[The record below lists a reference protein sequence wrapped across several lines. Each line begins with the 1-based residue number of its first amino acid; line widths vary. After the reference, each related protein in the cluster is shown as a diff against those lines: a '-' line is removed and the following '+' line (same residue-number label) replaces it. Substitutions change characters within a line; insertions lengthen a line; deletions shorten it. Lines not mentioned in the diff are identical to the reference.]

1 LRLSFLTIF
10 SIYVIV
16 GIKEFTMPMNTSAA
30 VREAHVSNDTLAA
43 QITDVVRS
51 FTGRMLKDMGKPK
64 KTARVLSEHQMVQRA
79 MTSIVRSLLEDD
91 AVAQHQRNVLAHLL
105 LTANLLKAG
114 ASPPFQALAPGGEA
128 DDPLL
133 SSEEAAKLLHVSR
146 THINMLIDS
155 GKLGEIGRTEGGHR
169 RIARGAVLK
178 YKADSKL
185 RRAKGIQAM
194 VEATDKLGLYDR
206 EMNDLHAAM
215 KGKRG

>member
-1 LRLSFLTIF
+1 
-10 SIYVIV
+10 
-16 GIKEFTMPMNTSAA
+16 MPINASTA
-30 VREAHVSNDTLAA
+30 VREAHVSNDALAA

-51 FTGRMLKDMGKPK
+51 FTGRMLQDMGKPK
-64 KTARVLSEHQMVQRA
+64 KTVRALSAHQMVQKA
-79 MTSIVRSLLEDD
+79 MASIVRSMLQDD

-105 LTANLLKAG
+105 LTANLLKAS
-114 ASPPFQALAPGGEA
+114 ASPPLQGSAPGGEA
-128 DDPLL
+128 GDPLL

-155 GKLGEIGRTEGGHR
+155 GKLGEINRTEGGHR
-169 RIARGAVLK
+169 RIASAAVLK

-206 EMNDLHAAM
+206 EMDDLHAAM
-215 KGKRG
+215 KGKHG